1 MIQYI
6 VECIAFQLVFLIIYD
21 FFLKRET
28 FFQWNRVYLIGTYI
42 LSLVLPWIKIEAL
55 KTNAPQVFLEY
66 PEFLWN
72 TNDAAVIV
80 ADVPK
85 SGFTISWE
93 AGALFGGMFMAAVC
107 FAIKLI
113 QIQKLRTTGSIQSFP
128 KFTRIV
134 VENSELAFS
143 FFRSIFLGDKVVARD
158 HKAILQHEMVHIE
171 QKHSWDLLFFE
182 IMRIVAWFNPLVYVY
197 QNRISELHE
206 FIADAK
212 VAKTSKK
219 EQYEFL
225 LSQVFQ
231 TQNISFINQF
241 FKSSLIKKRIVMLQK
256 SKSKKVFKLK
266 YLALMPLVIS
276 MLMYSSC
283 EMEPEES
290 VPAETEMVVEDI
302 SNLTEIEDEQ
312 LFTTL
317 KAYSDSG
324 EYWEFVLKD
333 ENSSIKYTSSAEKS
347 YIKFD
352 GRDERIWAT
361 MVIEGPAGVSL
372 LGSDS
377 LGIAIAF
384 SVIDEVPVFPGCE
397 NAENTRE
404 CFQKSM
410 QKHISKNFRYPEE
423 AQEKGIQGRVSIMF
437 TISTDGSIQN
447 VRMRGPDKLLE
458 EEAARIISL
467 LPEMT
472 PGKQD
477 GKVVNVPF
485 SIPISFRL
493 QSFDSDAAN
502 ESSKNEIEK
511 ENIDGVPFAV
521 VEEVPVFPGCENAE
535 NTRECF
541 QKMMQKHIGDNF
553 KYPEEAQEKGIQGRV
568 SIMFTISTDGS
579 IQNVKMRGPDKL
591 LEEEAA
597 RIISLLPKMTPG
609 KQNGKVVNV
618 PLSIPISFALGEN
631 KIVKTSNG
639 PTLNFNTGVDPLYY
653 VDGVK
658 KTKEEI
664 ELISQTDIA
673 SINVLKGES
682 AKAVYGEEAK
692 NGAIIITLKE
702 KD

>member
-1 MIQYI
+1 MVQYI
-6 VECIAFQLVFLIIYD
+6 LECIAFQLVFLLIYD
-21 FFLKRET
+21 LFLKKET
-28 FFQWNRVYLIGTYI
+28 FFQWNRVYLIGTYM
-42 LSLVLPWIKIEAL
+42 LSMILPWIKIEAL
-55 KTNAPQVFLEY
+55 KTNATEVFQEY
-66 PEFLWN
+66 PAFLWN
-72 TNDAAVIV
+72 VNDAAFTATSVIET
-80 ADVPK
+80 
-85 SGFTISWE
+85 SFTISWE
-93 AGALFGGMFMAAVC
+93 YVVLFGGMFLATI
-107 FAIKLI
+107 FFGYKLF
-113 QIQKLRTTGSIQSFP
+113 QLYKLRQQGEVHYF
-128 KFTRIV
+128 KDFTQVIIK
-134 VENSELAFS
+134 NSAIAFS
-143 FFRSIFLGDKVVARD
+143 FFKSIFLGDQVLEKE
-158 HKAILQHEMVHIE
+158 HQNILEHELVHIKE
-171 QKHSWDLLFFE
+171 RHSYDLFFFE

-197 QNRISELHE
+197 QSRIAELHE

-212 VAKTSKK
+212 VAKTNKK

-256 SKSKKVFKLK
+256 TKSKKVFKLK
-266 YLALMPLVIS
+266 YLALFPLVIS
-276 MLMYSSC
+276 MLLYSSC

-302 SNLTEIEDEQ
+302 SNLSESEDQQ

-333 ENSSIKYTSSAEKS
+333 DDSSIKYTSSAEKS

-352 GRDERIWAT
+352 GHDEKIWAT
-361 MVIEGPAGVSL
+361 MVIEGPDSVSL
-372 LGSDS
+372 LGSDA

-384 SVIDEVPVFPGCE
+384 AVVDEVPVFPGCE

-404 CFQKSM
+404 CFQKMM
-410 QKHISKNFRYPEE
+410 QKHIADNFKYPEE

-437 TISTDGSIQN
+437 TVSTDGSIQN

-467 LPEMT
+467 LPKMT

-477 GKVVNVPF
+477 GKIVNVPF

-493 QSFDSDAAN
+493 QSFDSDGTD
-502 ESSKNEIEK
+502 ESLKNEFEK
-511 ENIDGVPFAV
+511 VNIDGVPFAD

-568 SIMFTISTDGS
+568 SIMFTVSTDGS

-597 RIISLLPKMTPG
+597 RIISKLPKMTPG
-609 KQNGKVVNV
+609 KQNGAAVKVFFA
-618 PLSIPISFALGEN
+618 IPISFVFGEN

-639 PTLNFNTGVDPLYY
+639 QTLNFNTGVDPLYY

-664 ELISQTDIA
+664 ELISPTDIA

-682 AKAVYGEEAK
+682 AKAVYGEGAR
-692 NGAIIITLKE
+692 NGVVEITLKE